1 MNKVVREK
9 FCGLEKALQ
18 LQATEYKRRLKELN
32 GEAGRLRS
40 MQTNYIPRE
49 VFEKEVEILKRD
61 IEILTASKLKAEGKG
76 QWIQIVPWVLTI
88 ISLILMYLN
97 YTKLH

>member
-1 MNKVVREK
+1 MNKVVKEK
-9 FCGLEKALQ
+9 FCALEKALQ

-61 IEILTASKLKAEGKG
+61 IEILTASKLKSEGKG